1 MSWRLKARL
10 AGHLEKRLQILSNL
24 SEGESG
30 DSPTQAACCGDTE
43 TEVQPTQ
50 GCLHTCPVPHS
61 ASAPTIWLPC
71 GYQPLPRGSHNSDP
85 SSDTG
90 HSIFSCPVLQ
100 MWAGRD
106 SMACSESPVESEFT
120 VRPLASERD
129 RQRQRV
135 LCAPGEQRS
144 EEHTADVERLIHLTY
159 TWVNHCR
166 QRIIWSC
173 FHADTL
179 NTF

>member
-1 MSWRLKARL
+1 MSWRLEARL

-30 DSPTQAACCGDTE
+30 DSPIQAACCGDTK

-90 HSIFSCPVLQ
+90 HSIFSCPVWKRLY
-100 MWAGRD
+100 GLLRV
-106 SMACSESPVESEFT
+106 SSG
-120 VRPLASERD
+120 VRIHSQAPGFRETETE
-129 RQRQRV
+129 RQRV

-144 EEHTADVERLIHLTY
+144 DEHTADVERLSI
-159 TWVNHCR
+159 
-166 QRIIWSC
+166 
-173 FHADTL
+173 
-179 NTF
+179 